1 MLFLNNF
8 SESLF
13 SMFGKF
19 KYSIRCIENITK
31 TVSRPGCYSI
41 RRYCSNIEVVDDH
54 GFDFSKVPIERIRNF
69 SIIAH
74 VDHGKTTM
82 CDKLLSLT
90 GSAF

>member
-1 MLFLNNF
+1 MLGN
-8 SESLF
+8 
-13 SMFGKF
+13 F

-31 TVSRPGCYSI
+31 TVSRPKWYPI
-41 RRYCSNIEVVDDH
+41 RRFCSNIEIIDDH
-54 GFDFSKVPIERIRNF
+54 GFDFTKVPTERIRNF

-90 GSAF
+90 GSAI